1 MQDAPG
7 RSPRSLQDRL
17 IFGLIGL
24 IALITI
30 VVLLQRPFEWRMAMG
45 ASGFLLGTIG
55 WAGMYFR
62 LKRELPDHPLARAQ
76 RVQVRW
82 GYRSRAKG
90 QRLLWRLVRFHFE
103 RHRFDLWSMLM
114 IAGLMLMLVSIAV
127 IAGGAQAAAGAM
139 SLHVGE

>member
-24 IALITI
+24 IALIT
-30 VVLLQRPFEWRMAMG
+30 VVILLQRPFEWRPVVG
-45 ASGFLLGTIG
+45 AFGFMLITIA

-76 RVQVRW
+76 LVQVRW

-90 QRLLWRLVRFHFE
+90 QRLLWRLVRCHFE

-114 IAGLMLMLVSIAV
+114 IAGLLMMILSTITV
-127 IAGGAQAAAGAM
+127 
-139 SLHVGE
+139 LVGE